1 LRFNSLRLCH
11 LVPVRVLGNA
21 HTNTFEGF
29 LSLCKNCIRGVFHS
43 ISPKYLQAY
52 LNEYA
57 LRYNHR
63 NDETPMF
70 FILLQRLALQGAQF
84 S

>member
-1 LRFNSLRLCH
+1 MLPYLMP
-11 LVPVRVLGNA
+11 VPVLTNA

-43 ISPKYLQAY
+43 VSPKYLQAY

-70 FILLQRLALQGAQF
+70 FTFLSRVGLELGAQL